1 MILLI
6 TPATRAQ
13 DCAKAIEE
21 ATGEP
26 VQVAATLQQA
36 ISHLRAAEY
45 LAVVIDQSLVE
56 GAPDESERV
65 LQHIEMATPVFV
77 NFAISGIERVVREL
91 RSALQRR
98 TKEVLIA
105 RKVAEGGLRNELKGT
120 VTAILLSCEMALQ
133 TAGLLPAAQ
142 VKLQAIDELVREMR
156 KKLGMAAGA

>member
-26 VQVAATLQQA
+26 VQVAATLQHA
-36 ISHLRAAEY
+36 IAHLRAAEY

-56 GAPDESERV
+56 GTPDESERV
-65 LQHIEMATPVFV
+65 LQHIEMAIPVFV

-91 RSALQRR
+91 RAALQRR
-98 TKEVLIA
+98 SKEVLIA
-105 RKVAEGGLRNELKGT
+105 RKVAEGALRNELKGT
-120 VTAILLSCEMALQ
+120 VTAMLLSCEMALRLD
-133 TAGLLPAAQ
+133 GLPPAAQ
-142 VKLQAIDELVREMR
+142 AKLRSLDELAREMR

>member
-13 DCAKAIEE
+13 ECAKAIEE

-36 ISHLRAAEY
+36 VTRLRAADY
-45 LAVVIDQSLVE
+45 VAVVIDQSLVE

-65 LQHIEMATPVFV
+65 LQHSEMATPVFV

-91 RSALQRR
+91 RGALQRR
-98 TKEVLIA
+98 TKEVLVA
-105 RKVAEGGLRNELKGT
+105 RKVAESSLRNELKGT
-120 VTAILLSCEMALQ
+120 VTAMLLSCEMALQ
-133 TAGLLPAAQ
+133 VEGLPVATQ
-142 VKLQAIDELVREMR
+142 IKLQAIDVLAKEMR